1 MGIIKRQTILSSVFA
16 YAGTGVGF
24 ITQGLLFPKLL
35 TKDQVGLIAVLLSWS
50 VLLAQFSN
58 LGLNGAGGRFFPY
71 FRDHER
77 QHNGYLL
84 LSMLTTATGVLL
96 CSVVLVAFRD
106 EILNWS
112 SDKSALFT
120 HYYFWLIPLISFLV
134 AFTVFDN
141 YAKLLYDTV
150 PGTIFQQ
157 FINRLLML
165 AAIGA
170 YGLKWLTF
178 RDFMYAWMTSWLIPA
193 LLMLGRV
200 VQKHGFGVSPRF
212 FSVSPDL
219 RKQLFQYSALSLLTA
234 LSSNIILTIGNI
246 MINADS
252 GLSNAGI
259 YNTASYF
266 GSVIALPAASLYKV
280 AGTIIADAWKRN
292 DPAHIA
298 DVYERSC
305 LNQLIIGCLVFV
317 GIAANLPNVFQ
328 WLPAGYEAG
337 YYVVLWIGL
346 GKLIDMATG
355 LNGTI
360 LATSRYYAYDSA
372 FFIGLIFITIGV
384 NAWLIPRYGINGAAM
399 GAAFVTALF
408 NFVRTVFVWVK
419 FGMQPF
425 SWRNGAVLGVGALV
439 WWLAVQYPYGT
450 GTVRVIT
457 DVALRSAL
465 ITGVFG
471 SLILVLKLS
480 PDLNQTVAGLRKRIN
495 G

>member
-1 MGIIKRQTILSSVFA
+1 MGIIKRQTIASSVFS
-16 YAGTGVGF
+16 YAGIGVGF

-35 TKDQVGLIAVLLSWS
+35 STDQVGLIGLLLSYS
-50 VLLAQFSN
+50 VVLAQFAN
-58 LGLNGAGGRFFPY
+58 LGLNGAGGRYFPY
-71 FRDHER
+71 FRDPER
-77 QHNGYLL
+77 HHNGYLL
-84 LSMLTTATGVLL
+84 LSVLTTFVGVLL
-96 CSVVLVAFRD
+96 CSALLTALRPWVVERNI
-106 EILNWS
+106 E
-112 SDKSALFT
+112 KSALFVD
-120 HYYFWLIPLISFLV
+120 YYYWLIPLTLFTV
-134 AFTVFDN
+134 AFNVFDN

-150 PGTIFQQ
+150 PGTLYQH
-157 FINRLLML
+157 FISRLLVL
-165 AAIGA
+165 ASIVA
-170 YGLKWLTF
+170 YGLDWLTF
-178 RDFMYAWMTSWLIPA
+178 GQFMVCWMGAFLAPA
-193 LLMLGRV
+193 VLMGIRV
-200 VQKHGFGVSPRF
+200 ARKHGLYLRF
-212 FSVSPDL
+212 NSLTVRPDL
-219 RKQLFQYSALSLLTA
+219 RRSIMRYAGLSLLTA
-234 LSSNIILTIGNI
+234 LSSNIILTIDKV
-246 MINADS
+246 MINDAS
-252 GLSNAGI
+252 GLDDTGI
-259 YNTASYF
+259 YTIASYF
-266 GSVIALPAASLYKV
+266 GTVIGLPALALYKV

-305 LNQLIIGCLVFV
+305 LNQLIAGCLVFV

-384 NAWLIPRYGINGAAM
+384 NAWLIPKYGINGAAM

-450 GTVRVIT
+450 GTVRVLT

-465 ITGVFG
+465 ITLVFG
-471 SLILVLKLS
+471 GLILVLKLS
-480 PDLNQTVAGLRKRIN
+480 PDLNQTVAGLRKRMN
-495 G
+495 R